1 MRVILTGSIYVMR
14 ILLDH
19 GESTAIM
26 ISAQNQGDFVRHL
39 LLGHRMTLKW
49 QYLGSLCF
57 YDALSVSFDRWE
69 LHQPLIPFVAQN
81 REHVELM
88 TKFEKWTRTRLG
100 LYYKPG
106 GGIRYELAVFEI
118 ADIVT
123 RRTSLPTS

>member
-1 MRVILTGSIYVMR
+1 MSSESVSDSSPAGS
-14 ILLDH
+14 LDH

-88 TKFEKWTRTRLG
+88 TFNSPVTMKQPAAVL
-100 LYYKPG
+100 LY
-106 GGIRYELAVFEI
+106 LV
-118 ADIVT
+118 
-123 RRTSLPTS
+123 